1 MRSENSTP
9 KIPGEDLGSLSKA
22 KEVYSSPRLDKRPQW
37 KRRIAEQ
44 SGRDGL
50 NSPAGQKP
58 GANRASLE
66 DGQKERP
73 PGYTRPNWE
82 SRVYEGWI
90 SGGRSF
96 VRHADAAQFDVQD
109 REWRETGPGETP
121 IPYAELHCHT
131 NYSFKE
137 GASEGWDLLVRAHSL
152 GIHALA
158 ITDHDNLCG
167 AMEFAQS
174 AKAVGI
180 KAIIGAEATLSTPSA
195 GGMGRHHVTL
205 LARNATGYSNLCQ
218 LLTKA
223 HMEPVERNQ
232 PALDPAHFAQHA
244 EGLICLSGC
253 RQGQLSELLLAGEYE
268 TARSLARQYAEWFGE
283 NNYFLEL
290 QQNLVKGDTA
300 RNRLLARLGRDL
312 GIGLAAT
319 NNVHY
324 HIRERHRLN
333 DALTAIQHNKSLEE
347 AHSKRRPNDQFYIKP
362 PAEMTALF
370 SDYPEA
376 ITNTTAIAERCE
388 FDLATDIKK
397 VYSFPDYETPEGHTA
412 ASWLRRICQQTA
424 RHKYDP
430 ADKEVW
436 NSLQA
441 RLEREFSL
449 IERYKLSGFLLQYRD
464 IVAIAHEIQIEL
476 GIVDPHTRLDDQ
488 PPGRGRGSSV
498 ALVVGYLIGLSH
510 IDPLKFG
517 LGLERFMPDAR
528 DGEEI
533 PLPDIDLDFP
543 REIREELILRVHNR
557 KGPEFAVLTGM
568 ISTYRVRGA
577 IRDLGKALG
586 LPQEDLAKLIKK
598 MDGHAG
604 IQNLATEMAA
614 LPEYRDRLD
623 APLWKDLLNLA
634 SQLNHFPK
642 YLAQHPGGMIL
653 SARPLSHSVPL
664 QRSAID
670 GRFICQW
677 EKNSAEDAGFVKIDF
692 LALGALSQMTEALQL
707 IRLRKEEVIDLS
719 RIDFTDMN
727 VYADIWAADTIG
739 VFQIESAA
747 QMQTVTRLKP
757 RNLEE
762 MAWEVGAVRPGV
774 GVNNGVS
781 MLIRRHLGHEPVEY
795 DHELEIPA
803 LERTLGVPLYQD
815 QLAELAVHVAGMTPI
830 EGDHMRRAFAR
841 RDSERQ
847 VPEWHRRFMAGAAKK
862 GVPKEAAE
870 KIFRKFHGLYQFPE
884 AHAYAFGVTAY
895 QMSWIKH
902 YHPLEFF
909 VGLFNNQPMGFY
921 NLETLKEDAKRHSI
935 EVREPDVNL
944 SAELATIEDSALRIG
959 LKHVARV
966 QSATAEKIMTAR
978 KIDGPF
984 RSLADFMARTGVRE
998 EPLDNLARAGALDLF
1013 DSRYRPRKHRSGEQ
1027 GRAAAVPGR
1036 ASDRRLL
1043 RWETGLRYRPIGKQL
1058 ALDMP
1063 VDQDMVALP
1072 QESQWERMMG
1082 EYGAMGIHPE
1092 SHVMAYVRPM
1102 LPPNLERSDR
1112 LAQLPEGAKV
1122 LVAGIVIRR
1131 QRPSGKATFITL
1143 EDEFGHSPLIIYP
1156 AVYKRIRLRTTA
1168 PLLVAKGVISKRE
1181 GTLSIVV
1188 QDIKPFE
1195 HGGPDLKTKDWG

>member
-58 GANRASLE
+58 GANRASPE
-66 DGQKERP
+66 DRQKERP

-312 GIGLAAT
+312 GIGLVAT

-1027 GRAAAVPGR
+1027 GRAAAVRGR

>member
-1 MRSENSTP
+1 MRSENGAPGAPEEEIGHLP
-9 KIPGEDLGSLSKA
+9 KAG
-22 KEVYSSPRLDKRPQW
+22 EVYSSPRLDKRPPW

-44 SGRDGL
+44 
-50 NSPAGQKP
+50 NSRGAPYYPAG
-58 GANRASLE
+58 N
-66 DGQKERP
+66 GQTEGP
-73 PGYTRPNWE
+73 PGYTRPDWE

-90 SGGRSF
+90 SGGRSL
-96 VRHADAAQFDVQD
+96 VRHADAADFDIQD
-109 REWRETGPGETP
+109 RERRETGAGETV

-152 GIHALA
+152 GIQALA

-180 KAIIGAEATLSTPSA
+180 KAIIGVEATLSTPSSS
-195 GGMGRHHVTL
+195 GMGGHHVTL

-223 HMEPVERNQ
+223 HMEPAERNQ

-244 EGLICLSGC
+244 AGLICLSGC
-253 RQGQLSELLLAGEYE
+253 RKGQLSELLLAGEYE
-268 TARSLARQYAEWFGE
+268 AARSLAGQYAEWFGHD
-283 NNYFLEL
+283 NYFLEL
-290 QQNLVKGDTA
+290 QQNLVRGDTA
-300 RNRLLARLGRDL
+300 RNRLLTRLGRDL
-312 GIGLAAT
+312 GIGLVAT

-347 AHSKRRPNDQFYIKP
+347 THSERRPNDQFYIKSP
-362 PAEMTALF
+362 SEMAALF
-370 SDYPEA
+370 SEYPEA
-376 ITNTTAIAERCE
+376 ISNTMAIAERCE
-388 FDLATDIKK
+388 FDLANDIKK
-397 VYSFPDYETPEGHTA
+397 VYRFPDYETPEGHTEV
-412 ASWLRRICQQTA
+412 SWLRHICQQIA
-424 RHKYDP
+424 RYKYDP
-430 ADKEVW
+430 DDEETW
-436 NSLQA
+436 GRLQA
-441 RLEREFSL
+441 RLEEELSL
-449 IERYKLSGFLLQYRD
+449 IERYKLAGFLLQYRD
-464 IVAIAHEIQIEL
+464 IVEIAHEIQVEL
-476 GIVDPHTRLDDQ
+476 GIVDPHTLLDDQ

-533 PLPDIDLDFP
+533 PPPDIDLDFP

-557 KGPEFAVLTGM
+557 KGPEFAALTGM

-604 IQNLATEMAA
+604 IREMANEMAA
-614 LPEYRDRLD
+614 LPEYRDRVD
-623 APLWKDLLNLA
+623 APLWKDLLEL
-634 SQLNHFPK
+634 SIQLNHFPK

-653 SARPLSHSVPL
+653 SAQPLSHSVPL

-707 IRLRKEEVIDLS
+707 IRRRKEEVIDLS
-719 RIDFTDMN
+719 RIDFNDMN

-739 VFQIESAA
+739 IFQIESAA
-747 QMQTVTRLKP
+747 QMQTVIRLKP

-781 MLIRRHLGHEPVEY
+781 MLIRRHLGLEPVEY
-795 DHELEIPA
+795 DHELEKPA

-815 QLAELAVHVAGMTPI
+815 QLAELAVHAAGMSPI
-830 EGDHMRRAFAR
+830 EGDRMRRAFAR

-847 VPEWHRRFMAGAAKK
+847 IPEWHSRFMAGAEKK

-895 QMSWIKH
+895 QMSWIKR

-921 NLETLKEDAKRHSI
+921 NLETLKEDAKRHDI
-935 EVREPDVNL
+935 EVLGPDVNL
-944 SAELATIEDSALRIG
+944 SGELATIEDNALRIG

-966 QSATAEKIMTAR
+966 RSATVEKVMTAR
-978 KIDGPF
+978 RMDGPF
-984 RSLADFMARTGVRE
+984 QSLADFMARTGLHE
-998 EPLDNLARAGALDLF
+998 EPLDNLAKAGALDLF
-1013 DSRYRPRKHRSGEQ
+1013 DSHYRPPRHRTDKQ
-1027 GRAAAVPGR
+1027 GRGVMDPGR
-1036 ASDRRLL
+1036 ESDRRLL

-1072 QESQWERMMG
+1072 QESKWERMMG

-1092 SHVMAYVRPM
+1092 SHVMAHVRPM
-1102 LPPNLERSDR
+1102 LPTNLERSDR
-1112 LAQLPEGAKV
+1112 LAQLPDGARV

-1195 HGGPDLKTKDWG
+1195 HEAPDLKTKDWG